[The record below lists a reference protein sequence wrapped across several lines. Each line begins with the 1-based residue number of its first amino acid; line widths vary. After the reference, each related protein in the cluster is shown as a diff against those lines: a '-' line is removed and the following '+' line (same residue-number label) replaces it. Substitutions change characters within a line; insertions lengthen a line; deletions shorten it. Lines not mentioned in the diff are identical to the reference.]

1 MALNNVCSIE
11 KYENLMFNFSGESTA
26 DKLAALVIQD
36 IEFGIVSALLLT
48 VALSI
53 ILFNM

>member
-48 VALSI
+48 EALSI

>member
-36 IEFGIVSALLLT
+36 IEFGIVTALLLT
-48 VALSI
+48 EALSI